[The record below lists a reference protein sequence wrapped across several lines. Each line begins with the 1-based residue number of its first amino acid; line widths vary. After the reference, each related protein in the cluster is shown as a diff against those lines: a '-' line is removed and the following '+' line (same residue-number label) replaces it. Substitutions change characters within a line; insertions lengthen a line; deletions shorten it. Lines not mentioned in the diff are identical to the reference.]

1 MKVDAYNQKN
11 QSELKEAQKGFVQLM
26 YGSGQLNKNFML
38 LVTETN
44 RGLAYDRDVKVF
56 PSRHFMMS

>member
-11 QSELKEAQKGFVQLM
+11 QSELKEAQKGFLQLM

>member
-44 RGLAYDRDVKVF
+44 HGLAYDSDVKVF

>member
-11 QSELKEAQKGFVQLM
+11 QSELKEAQKGFLQLM

-44 RGLAYDRDVKVF
+44 RRLAYDRDVKVF

>member
-11 QSELKEAQKGFVQLM
+11 QCELKEAQKGFVQLM